1 MTILRLAHLDLEGL
15 VLDAQVRALRDQVS
29 PIPFLPVFFTMTADS

>member
-15 VLDAQVRALRDQVS
+15 VLDAQVRSLRDQVGPAS
-29 PIPFLPVFFTMTADS
+29 FLTIYLQ

>member
-15 VLDAQVRALRDQVS
+15 VLDAQVRSLRDQVS
-29 PIPFLPVFFTMTADS
+29 PASFLAVSLQ

>member
-15 VLDAQVRALRDQVS
+15 VLDAQVRSLRDQVS
-29 PIPFLPVFFTMTADS
+29 LVLFLAVFFTMTANA

>member
-1 MTILRLAHLDLEGL
+1 MTVLRLAHLDLEGL

-29 PIPFLPVFFTMTADS
+29 PISLPAVFFTMIANF